1 MEETIMSSPND
12 SPQGEEQLRQAN
24 RLAKLFDLRT
34 FIGTLFLV
42 FGVVVTIEGF
52 AAGPADIAKAAG
64 VNLSLWTGIAMLV
77 VGAIFL
83 AWMLLSPPEV
93 EAAHQDLSRP
103 PELGH

>member
-1 MEETIMSSPND
+1 MTSPTD
-12 SPQGEEQLRQAN
+12 SPRDEEQLQQAN

-52 AAGPADIAKAAG
+52 TARPADIAKAAG
-64 VNLSLWTGIAMLV
+64 VNLSLWTGLAMLV
-77 VGAIFL
+77 VGALFI
-83 AWMLLSPPEV
+83 AWMLLSPPEL
-93 EAAHQDLSRP
+93 EATHQDLSRP